1 MIGSMTPFRISFAG
15 GGSDFKA
22 FYQTTP
28 GCVVSTSIN
37 KYMYL
42 FVHPSFDTKTQVK
55 YSRTEVVDD
64 IAQIR
69 HPVVRETLKL
79 FGLSGIDIS
88 SIADIPSGTG
98 LGSSSS
104 FTVGLFHALYAYIG
118 EEASKERLA
127 AAACRME
134 IELLREPIGKQD
146 QYAASYGGLNLI
158 TFLGDETV
166 TVEPITMP
174 PEKFREL
181 EENVM
186 MFYTGRQRDSGEILK
201 DQARNIGNARN
212 RNSLVRMAELSRQLR
227 DTFVNGNLDD
237 MGLILEES
245 WHLKKSLSN
254 KISKAHYDDWYKAA
268 KKNGAL
274 GGKLLGAGGEGFFL
288 FYCKKEEQDKLRR
301 ALSWLRET
309 TFTLDHLGTRII
321 LSSG

>member
-1 MIGSMTPFRISFAG
+1 MTPFRISFAG

-55 YSRTEVVDD
+55 YSRTEVVED
-64 IAQIR
+64 ITQIC

-79 FGLSGIDIS
+79 FGLNGLDIS

-104 FTVGLFHALYAYIG
+104 FTVGLFHALYTYIG
-118 EEASKERLA
+118 EEVTKERLA

-166 TVEPITMP
+166 TVEPIAMP

-186 MFYTGRQRDSGEILK
+186 MFYTGGRRDAGEILR
-201 DQARNIGNARN
+201 DQVGNMGNAHGRK
-212 RNSLVRMAELSRQLR
+212 SLQRMAELSRQLR
-227 DTFVNGNLDD
+227 DTFVNGSLDD

-254 KISKAHYDDWYKAA
+254 KISKGRFDDWYKTA

-309 TFTLDHLGTRII
+309 MFTLDHLGTRII
-321 LSSG
+321 LNSG